1 MPTVLALETSCD
13 ESAAAIVRDRQVLA
27 SAVASQVEEHARW
40 GGVVPEIASRRHVEA
55 LPQLIAQVCRESGLS
70 LAEVDAVA
78 ATVAPGLVGALLVAS
93 ITGRTLA
100 RLHGKSFLGVHH
112 LEGHLASVHLG
123 EAMPPGPHL
132 VLLVSGGHTELVR
145 VEGPGEV
152 RRLGRSHDDA
162 AGEAFDKVARLL
174 GLGYP
179 GGPAIQEAASGG
191 DPQRF
196 RLPRG
201 RVSRPEG
208 GFHPYDFSF
217 SGLKTAM
224 LRLVRS
230 LEAEGSTPLPLA
242 DLAASFE
249 QAVVEVLVERSCT
262 VRSMRASQRWCWW
275 AVWRPTSGC
284 ARSWPSAAAGMGCSG
299 GWRRW
304 PIAPTTPPWWGW
316 RPASVWPGGVGAPS
330 TWGWRRACL
339 WPRPTA
345 CTAPRHRSEPLSCG
359 CKPLPPWPL
368 PTRTGPLGRPLLP
381 PRQGRVG

>member
-13 ESAAAIVRDRQVLA
+13 ESAAAIVRDQTVLA

-55 LPQLIAQVCRESGLS
+55 LPGLIEQVVRESGLA

-78 ATVAPGLVGALLVAS
+78 ATAAPGLNGALLVAS

-100 RLHGKSFLGVHH
+100 RLHAKPYLGIHH
-112 LEGHLASVHLG
+112 LEGHLCSVQLG
-123 EAMPPGPHL
+123 EPLPPGPYL

-145 VEGPGEV
+145 VDGPGV
-152 RRLGRSHDDA
+152 YQRLGRSHDDA

-179 GGPAIQEAASGG
+179 GGPAIQAAAEGG
-191 DPQRF
+191 DPRRF
-196 RLPRG
+196 ALPKG

-224 LRLVRS
+224 LRQVRVLEQEQAAGGSS
-230 LEAEGSTPLPLA
+230 LPVA

-249 QAVVEVLVERSCT
+249 QVVAEVLVERSC
-262 VRSMRASQRWCWW
+262 R
-275 AVWRPTSGC
+275 C
-284 ARSWPSAAAGMGCSG
+284 ATDQGLG
-299 GWRRW
+299 
-304 PIAPTTPPWWGW
+304 TL
-316 RPASVWPGGVGAPS
+316 VLVGGVAANRRLRSLLEERCRRDGLQWRVAPLAYC
-330 TWGWRRACL
+330 TDNAAMIGVAACQRL
-339 WPRPTA
+339 VAGQCSPQSLGVAARL
-345 CTAPRHRSEPLSCG
+345 PLDQADRLYEAQPCF
-359 CKPLPPWPL
+359 
-368 PTRTGPLGRPLLP
+368 
-381 PRQGRVG
+381 

>member
-13 ESAAAIVRDRQVLA
+13 ESAAAIVRDREVLA

-55 LPQLIAQVCRESGLS
+55 LPQLVAQVCRESGQS

-100 RLHGKSFLGVHH
+100 RLHAKPFLGIHH

-145 VEGPGEV
+145 VEGSGDV

-179 GGPAIQEAASGG
+179 GGPAIQDAARGG

-201 RVSRPEG
+201 RVSRAEG

-230 LEAEGSTPLPLA
+230 LEVEASTPLPVA

-249 QAVVEVLVERSCT
+249 QAVVEVLVERSCRCALDQGLT
-262 VRSMRASQRWCWW
+262 TLVLVGGVAANQRLRTLLAERCRRDGLQWRVAPLAYCTDNAAMVGVAACERLARGCRSAIDLGV
-275 AVWRPTSGC
+275 A
-284 ARSWPSAAAGMGCSG
+284 ARLPLAQAGSLYS
-299 GWRRW
+299 
-304 PIAPTTPPWWGW
+304 TPP
-316 RPASVWPGGVGAPS
+316 PF
-330 TWGWRRACL
+330 
-339 WPRPTA
+339 
-345 CTAPRHRSEPLSCG
+345 
-359 CKPLPPWPL
+359 
-368 PTRTGPLGRPLLP
+368 
-381 PRQGRVG
+381 